1 MYGSGG
7 NAMTHHCGVGNQA
20 KNNIVHKSSFTSNHT
35 ITRMEVVCKTH
46 YGYYHQQYS
55 HYQNIYLLDT
65 INDDTAFGNNY
76 DSFENTEY
84 SHNLYWSS
92 QDPQSSMYFSINGK
106 KEKEVTWD
114 EWNAEGRDV
123 DSVWADP
130 KFADS
135 DHGLYTLANDSPAFD
150 LGIQQIDLDNFGI
163 QKN

>member
-7 NAMTHHCGVGNQA
+7 NAMTHHCGVGNVA

-35 ITRMEVVCKTH
+35 ITRMEVVCKTN
-46 YGYYHQQYS
+46 YGDALHQEYS
-55 HYQNIYLLDT
+55 HIQNIYLLDT
-65 INDDTAFGNNY
+65 IDEDTAFGNNF
-76 DSFENTEY
+76 DTFENTVY
-84 SHNLYWSS
+84 SQNLYWSP
-92 QDPQSSMYFSINGK
+92 QDPQSSLYFSITPGNK
-106 KEKEVTWD
+106 KEVTWQ

-135 DHGLYTLANDSPAFD
+135 DNGLYTLANDSPAFD

-163 QKN
+163 QN